1 MKKRLLGLILILVL
15 INAAIPVN
23 ATNVHAPP
31 NTSSS
36 TSSTVEKTKQD
47 FMTLAISHTQ
57 IKDSIG
63 KTLKGVLSALSR
75 TSSKSRIETR
85 TRDLAQSLL
94 TKGKAITTASE
105 ASSGT
110 CGTCSWTL
118 SEDGE
123 LVIRPTNSAE
133 GTLQSFTSTSIIP
146 WYSKRTEIKSVRFE
160 GKVKSGLHCANMFEG
175 CVNLS
180 KIDLTNF
187 DTTGVSNFNS
197 MFKNCKSLENLDVSG
212 LTTTSALDMRYMF
225 DGCTKLMSLD
235 LSSFSTVNATNMY
248 RMFAGCK
255 SLTSLNLSGLKTSKV
270 INFSNIFLNCEK
282 LKTLDVSGMD
292 VSKAV
297 NLSGMFGGC
306 KSLTSIDLTNFK
318 TTRANEMSYLFDGC
332 SSLTNL
338 KFTALDTSNASNL
351 SYMFRGC
358 SSLKALDLTHFNTA
372 KASNLSGMFYG
383 CYGLTSL
390 NLNSFSTVNVTKM
403 ETMFYGCSNL
413 SMLSLAH
420 FNTENVTTM
429 KGMFNGCYGLT
440 SLDLTSFS
448 TENVTTMVD
457 MFKNCNSLSRLALA
471 QSFKSLNGSS
481 LPTPSPI
488 GSERGQYTGKWTK
501 GTPYNHKDAITAQQ
515 LMNTFSGTTMADTWY
530 WEKNGSGSENQTYT
544 SISDRVYRPEDFT
557 IEDGMSQ
564 EQIDQI
570 TKARNELLV
579 QFQVEDKDGNAGY
592 WTHIDDNTDV
602 YTFYVHDPNI
612 KWYVWEDEV
621 EDGYETDYDITNPDT
636 IEENAADKTATITN
650 AIPEENQKSF
660 GSLEITKKVVDWK
673 GKEVEEE
680 REFIFKITLT
690 DSNGGTLS
698 GSTTY
703 GDLAFTDGKAT
714 TALKS
719 GEVALAEGIPS
730 GYHYKV
736 EEETPNGYTLAMTNQ
751 EGEVKEG
758 TKATVLAVNKKDK
771 PEEKKSVDLTLAKRV
786 TGNGEGGEFVF
797 HVSLTGLAKSTQYE
811 VSDGS
816 STGGNTTTTSF
827 SSDDYGNADVE
838 IKLKAGAKAVIKGI
852 PVDTKYT
859 VTEEGGDYFASY
871 TVKDSNNLGKVN
883 CSNGFSQEKNKELST
898 SQETADE
905 GESVTITFTNRIQD
919 TQNLRLVKKVVGSNG
934 NAINDDEQYE
944 MQLHFENLEPNSKL
958 DSSLGP
964 LQADEDGVIDI
975 TTYVKG
981 GDEVS
986 FNQVPVGTHYKFTEM
1001 ANDKIASYTVEDSNN
1016 LGKIEKSEGVNSLAQ
1031 KDLATANE
1039 TVNKG
1044 EEVTVTFTNSKIS
1057 NGSLKIIKKN
1067 GDKRLEGV
1075 VFALAKEDGTEIG
1088 SKTTDSNGELKFEDL
1103 EEGVY
1108 VISEV
1113 KTKEGYSLVEP
1124 FTVTI
1129 PFTIEK
1135 TKAEE
1140 KKVDVSKAILVGD
1153 KYYFYDLTYTV
1164 DNGKTL
1170 ELPKTG
1176 QNKENHLGIT
1186 LAIVA
1191 MVVVQY
1197 VILSK
1202 RRIAR

>member
-1 MKKRLLGLILILVL
+1 MKKRVLGLLLILAL
-15 INAAIPVN
+15 INVAIPIN

-31 NTSSS
+31 QTI
-36 TSSTVEKTKQD
+36 SSTVEKTKQD
-47 FMTLAISHTQ
+47 FMTSHSHTQ
-57 IKDSIG
+57 IKDKLVKTVRSI
-63 KTLKGVLSALSR
+63 LN
-75 TSSKSRIETR
+75 
-85 TRDLAQSLL
+85 DLTQSL
-94 TKGKAITTASE
+94 TTASE

-123 LVIRPTNSAE
+123 LVVKPTNGSE

-160 GKVKSGLHCANMFEG
+160 GKVKSGLHLANMFEG
-175 CVNLS
+175 CINLS
-180 KIDLTNF
+180 SIDLTNL

-197 MFKNCKSLENLDVSG
+197 MFKNCKSLESLDVSK
-212 LTTTSALDMRYMF
+212 LNTTSALDMRYMF
-225 DGCTKLMSLD
+225 DGCTRLMSLD
-235 LSSFSTVNATNMY
+235 LSSFNTVNATNMY

-255 SLTSLNLSGLKTSKV
+255 SLTSLNLSGLKTGKV
-270 INFSNIFLNCEK
+270 VNFSNIFLNCEK

-306 KSLTSIDLTNFK
+306 SSLTSLDLTNFK

-332 SSLTNL
+332 SSLTTL
-338 KFTALDTSNASNL
+338 KFTTLDTSNASNL

-358 SSLKALDLTHFNTA
+358 SSLKTLDLTHFNTS
-372 KASNLSGMFYG
+372 KANNLSGMFYG

-390 NLNSFSTVNVTKM
+390 NLNSFNTANVTKM

-413 SMLSLAH
+413 AVLSLVH

-448 TENVTTMVD
+448 TGNVTTLVD

-471 QSFKSLNGSS
+471 QSFKSLKDSS

-488 GSERGQYTGKWTK
+488 GSENGQYTGKWTK
-501 GTPYNHKDAITAQQ
+501 GTPYNHKDSFTPEQ
-515 LMNTFSGTTMADTWY
+515 LANNYVGETMADTWY

-544 SISDRVYRPEDFT
+544 SINNRVYRSEDFT

-570 TKARNELLV
+570 TKARNELLAK
-579 QFQVEDKDGNAGY
+579 FQVEDKNGNAGY

-636 IEENAADKTATITN
+636 IEENAVDKTATITN

-660 GSLEITKKVVDWK
+660 GSLEITKKVVNWE
-673 GKEVEEE
+673 GKEIEDE

-690 DSNGGTLS
+690 DVDDKALS
-698 GSTTY
+698 GNSTF

-714 TALKS
+714 TTLKN
-719 GEVALAEGIPS
+719 GEVMVADDIPS

-736 EEETPNGYTLAMTNQ
+736 EEETPNGYTLAMTNK

-771 PEEKKSVDLTLAKRV
+771 PEEKKSVALTLAKRV
-786 TGNGEGGEFVF
+786 TGNGEVGEFVF

-811 VSDGS
+811 VIGS
-816 STGGNTTTTSF
+816 VESSF
-827 SSDDYGNADVE
+827 TSDDYGNADVE
-838 IKLKAGAKAVIKGI
+838 VKLKADEKAVIKGI
-852 PVDTKYT
+852 PVGTKYT

-871 TVKDSNNLGKVN
+871 TVEDSNNLGKVN
-883 CSNGFSQEKNKELST
+883 CSNGFSPEKNNALST
-898 SQETADE
+898 SQETADD
-905 GESVTITFTNRIQD
+905 GESVTITFINRIQD
-919 TQNLRLVKKVVGSNG
+919 TQNLRLVKRVVSSNG
-934 NAINDDEQYE
+934 SAINDNEQYE
-944 MQLHFENLEPNSKL
+944 MQLHFENLEPNGKI

-975 TTYVKG
+975 TTYIKER
-981 GDEVS
+981 DEVS
-986 FNQVPVGTHYKFTEM
+986 FNQVSVGTHYKFTEM

-1016 LGKIEKSEGVNSLAQ
+1016 LGKIEKNEGGNSLTQ

-1044 EEVTVTFTNSKIS
+1044 EEVTVTFTNSKVS
-1057 NGSLKIIKKN
+1057 NGSLKIIKKD

-1075 VFALAKEDGTEIG
+1075 VFALAKEDGTELG
-1088 SKTTDSNGELKFEDL
+1088 SKTTDSNGEVKFEDL
-1103 EEGVY
+1103 EEGTY
-1108 VISEV
+1108 VVSEV
-1113 KTKEGYSLVEP
+1113 ETRKGYSLVEP

-1140 KKVDVSKAILVGD
+1140 KKVDVSKATLIGD

-1164 DNGKTL
+1164 DNNKTL
-1170 ELPKTG
+1170 NLPKTG
-1176 QNKENHLGIT
+1176 QDKENYLGIT
-1186 LAIVA
+1186 LT
-1191 MVVVQY
+1191 MVVVVIVQY
-1197 VILSK
+1197 EILSK
-1202 RRIAR
+1202 RRKSK

>member
-1 MKKRLLGLILILVL
+1 MKKRFLGLLLILAL
-15 INAAIPVN
+15 INVATPIN

-31 NTSSS
+31 QTTTTSSN
-36 TSSTVEKTKQD
+36 VEKTKQD
-47 FMTLAISHTQ
+47 FMAIMSYTQ
-57 IKDSIG
+57 TKDKLV
-63 KTLKGVLSALSR
+63 KTLRGILS
-75 TSSKSRIETR
+75 
-85 TRDLAQSLL
+85 DLAQFLH
-94 TKGKAITTASE
+94 TKDNPLTTASE

-118 SEDGE
+118 SEDRE
-123 LVIRPTNSAE
+123 LIVKPTNGDE
-133 GTLQSFTSTSIIP
+133 GTLQSFTSTNVIP
-146 WYSKRTEIKSVRFE
+146 WYSRRTEIKSVKFE
-160 GKVKSGLHCANMFEG
+160 GKIKSGLYLANMFEG
-175 CVNLS
+175 CINLS
-180 KIDLTNF
+180 DVDLTNL

-197 MFKNCKSLENLDVSG
+197 MFKNCKSLENLDVSR
-212 LTTTSALDMRYMF
+212 LNTTSALDMRYMF
-225 DGCTKLMSLD
+225 DSCTSLMSLD
-235 LSSFSTVNATNMY
+235 LSSFNTVNATNMY
-248 RMFAGCK
+248 RMFASCK
-255 SLTSLNLSGLKTSKV
+255 SLTSLNLSGLKTGKAV
-270 INFSNIFLNCEK
+270 NLSNIFLNCEK

-292 VSKAV
+292 VSKAI

-306 KSLTSIDLTNFK
+306 KSLTSQDLTNFR

-332 SSLTNL
+332 SSLTTL
-338 KFTALDTSNASNL
+338 KFTTLDTSNASNL

-358 SSLKALDLTHFNTA
+358 YSLKTLDLTHFNTA
-372 KASNLSGMFYG
+372 KANNLSGMFYG

-413 SMLSLAH
+413 AVLTLTH

-448 TENVTTMVD
+448 TENVTTLVD

-471 QSFKSLNGSS
+471 QSFKSLKGSS

-501 GTPYNHKDAITAQQ
+501 GTPYNHKDVLTPEQ
-515 LMNTFSGTTMADTWY
+515 LANNYVGETMADTWY

-544 SISDRVYRPEDFT
+544 SIGDRVYRPEDFT

-570 TKARNELLV
+570 TKARNELLA

-602 YTFYVHDPNI
+602 YTFYVQDPNI

-621 EDGYETDYDITNPDT
+621 KDGYETDYDITNPDT
-636 IEENAADKTATITN
+636 IEENAVDKTATITN
-650 AIPEENQKSF
+650 AIPEENKKSF
-660 GSLEITKKVVDWK
+660 GSLEITKKVVDWE
-673 GKEVEEE
+673 GKEVSEE
-680 REFIFKITLT
+680 REFIFRVILT
-690 DSNGGTLS
+690 DSNGKQLE

-703 GDLAFTDGKAT
+703 GDLAFAGGKAT
-714 TALKS
+714 TTLKS
-719 GEVALAEGIPS
+719 GEVVVADDIPT
-730 GYHYKV
+730 GYHYRV

-758 TKATVLAVNKKDK
+758 TKSSVLAVNKKDK
-771 PEEKKSVDLTLAKRV
+771 PEEKKSVDLTLAKKV

-797 HVSLTGLAKSTQYE
+797 HVSLTSLAKSTQYE
-811 VSDGS
+811 VSD
-816 STGGNTTTTSF
+816 NNSF
-827 SSDDYGNADVE
+827 TSDDYGNADVE
-838 IKLKAGAKAVIKGI
+838 VTLKAGSKAVIKGI
-852 PVDTKYT
+852 PVGTKYT

-871 TVKDSNNLGKVN
+871 TVEDSNNLGKVN
-883 CSNGFSQEKNKELST
+883 CSNGFSLEKNNALST
-898 SQETADE
+898 SQETVDE
-905 GESVTITFTNRIQD
+905 GEDVTITFTNRIQD
-919 TQNLRLVKKVVGSNG
+919 TQNLRLVKRVVGSNG
-934 NAINDDEQYE
+934 SAISDDEQYE
-944 MQLHFENLEPNSKL
+944 MQLHFENLESNGKI

-975 TTYVKG
+975 TTYIKG

-986 FNQVPVGTHYKFTEM
+986 FNQVPVGTRYSFTES
-1001 ANDKIASYTVEDSNN
+1001 ANDKIASYIVEDSNN
-1016 LGKIEKSEGVNSLAQ
+1016 LGKIESAEGGNSLAQ

-1044 EEVTVTFTNSKIS
+1044 EEATITFTNSKVS
-1057 NGSLKIIKKN
+1057 NGSLKIIKKD

-1075 VFALAKEDGTEIG
+1075 AFTLAKEDGTEIG

-1103 EEGVY
+1103 EEGIY
-1108 VISEV
+1108 VVSEV

-1124 FTVTI
+1124 FTITI

-1140 KKVDVSKAILVGD
+1140 KKVDVSKATLVGD

-1170 ELPKTG
+1170 DLPKTG
-1176 QNKENHLGIT
+1176 QDEKNYLGIT
-1186 LAIVA
+1186 LAMVVV
-1191 MVVVQY
+1191 VVVQY

-1202 RRIAR
+1202 RRRKT

>member
-1 MKKRLLGLILILVL
+1 M
-15 INAAIPVN
+15 A
-23 ATNVHAPP
+23 
-31 NTSSS
+31 NT
-36 TSSTVEKTKQD
+36 
-47 FMTLAISHTQ
+47 SHTQ
-57 IKDSIG
+57 IKDNIVKTIRSIFH
-63 KTLKGVLSALSR
+63 
-75 TSSKSRIETR
+75 
-85 TRDLAQSLL
+85 DLAKSL
-94 TKGKAITTASE
+94 TTVSE

-123 LVIRPTNSAE
+123 LVVKPTNGSE

-160 GKVKSGLHCANMFEG
+160 GKVKSGLHLANMFEG
-175 CVNLS
+175 CINLS
-180 KIDLTNF
+180 SVDLTNL

-197 MFKNCKSLENLDVSG
+197 MFKNCKSLENLDVSK
-212 LTTTSALDMRYMF
+212 LNTTSALDMRYMF
-225 DGCTKLMSLD
+225 DGCTRLMSLD
-235 LSSFSTVNATNMY
+235 LSSFNTVNATNMY

-255 SLTSLNLSGLKTSKV
+255 SLTSLNLSGLKTGKV
-270 INFSNIFLNCEK
+270 VNFSNIFLNCEK

-306 KSLTSIDLTNFK
+306 KSLTSLDLTNFK

-332 SSLTNL
+332 SSLTTL
-338 KFTALDTSNASNL
+338 KFTTIDTSNASNL

-358 SSLKALDLTHFNTA
+358 TSLKALDLTHFNTS
-372 KASNLSGMFYG
+372 KANNLSGMFYG

-413 SMLSLAH
+413 AVLSLVH
-420 FNTENVTTM
+420 FNTENVITM

-448 TENVTTMVD
+448 TGNVTTLVD

-471 QSFKSLNGSS
+471 KSFKSLNGSS
-481 LPTPSPI
+481 LPTPSPV

-501 GTPYNHKDAITAQQ
+501 GTPYNHNDAITAQQ
-515 LMNTFSGTTMADTWY
+515 LMSTFSSTTMADTWY

-544 SISDRVYRPEDFT
+544 SIGDRVYRPEDFT

-570 TKARNELLV
+570 TKARNELLD

-602 YTFYVHDPNI
+602 YTFYVQDPNI

-621 EDGYETDYDITNPDT
+621 EDGYETDYDITNPNT
-636 IEENAADKTATITN
+636 IEENAVDKTTTITN

-660 GSLEITKKVVDWK
+660 GSLEIIKKMVDWE
-673 GKEVEEE
+673 GKEMNEE
-680 REFIFKITLT
+680 REFVFKITLT
-690 DSNGGTLS
+690 DGNGEALS

-703 GDLAFTDGKAT
+703 GDLASTDGKAT
-714 TALKS
+714 TTLKS
-719 GEVALAEGIPS
+719 GEVALADGIPS

-736 EEETPNGYTLAMTNQ
+736 EEEAPNGYTLSMINQ

-758 TKATVLAVNKKDK
+758 TKTTVLAVNKKDK
-771 PEEKKSVDLTLAKRV
+771 QEEKKSVDLTLAKRV
-786 TGNGEGGEFVF
+786 TGNGEGREFVF

-811 VSDGS
+811 VSNSPES
-816 STGGNTTTTSF
+816 SFT
-827 SSDDYGNADVE
+827 SDDYGNSDVE
-838 IKLKAGAKAVIKGI
+838 VKLKADEKVVIKGI
-852 PVDTKYT
+852 PVGTKYT
-859 VTEEGGDYFASY
+859 VTEDGGDYFASY
-871 TVKDSNNLGKVN
+871 TVEDSNNLGKVN
-883 CSNGFSQEKNKELST
+883 CSNGFSPEKNNALST
-898 SQETADE
+898 SQETADD
-905 GESVTITFTNRIQD
+905 GESMTITFTNRIQD
-919 TQNLRLVKKVVGSNG
+919 TQDLRLVKRVVSSNG
-934 NAINDDEQYE
+934 SAINDNEQYE
-944 MQLHFENLEPNSKL
+944 MQLHFENLEPNSKI

-975 TTYVKG
+975 TTYIKG

-986 FNQVPVGTHYKFTEM
+986 FNQVPVRTRYKFTEI

-1016 LGKIEKSEGVNSLAQ
+1016 LNKIEKSEGGNSLAQ

-1044 EEVTVTFTNSKIS
+1044 EEATVIFTNSKVS
-1057 NGSLKIIKKN
+1057 NGSLKIIKKD

-1075 VFALAKEDGTEIG
+1075 VFALAKKDGTELG
-1088 SKTTDSNGELKFEDL
+1088 SKTTDSNGEIKFEDL
-1103 EEGVY
+1103 GEGTY
-1108 VISEV
+1108 VVSEV
-1113 KTKEGYSLVEP
+1113 VSEVETRKGYSLVEP

-1140 KKVDVSKAILVGD
+1140 KKVDVYKATLVGD

-1170 ELPKTG
+1170 DLPKTG
-1176 QNKENHLGIT
+1176 QDEENYLGIT
-1186 LAIVA
+1186 LAMIA
-1191 MVVVQY
+1191 VVIVQY
-1197 VILSK
+1197 EILSK
-1202 RRIAR
+1202 RRRKYK

>member
-1 MKKRLLGLILILVL
+1 MKKRVLGLLLILAL
-15 INAAIPVN
+15 INVTIPIN

-31 NTSSS
+31 QT

-47 FMTLAISHTQ
+47 FMAITSHTQ
-57 IKDSIG
+57 TKDSIV
-63 KTLKGVLSALSR
+63 KTIRS
-75 TSSKSRIETR
+75 IFH
-85 TRDLAQSLL
+85 DLAQSL
-94 TKGKAITTASE
+94 TTVSE

-123 LVIRPTNSAE
+123 LVVKPTNGSE

-160 GKVKSGLHCANMFEG
+160 GKVKSGLHLANMFEG
-175 CVNLS
+175 CINLS
-180 KIDLTNF
+180 SVDLTNL
-187 DTTGVSNFNS
+187 DTAGVSNFNS
-197 MFKNCKSLENLDVSG
+197 MFKNCKSLENLDVSK
-212 LTTTSALDMRYMF
+212 LNTTSALDMRYMF
-225 DGCTKLMSLD
+225 DGCTRLMSLD
-235 LSSFSTVNATNMY
+235 LSSFNTVNATNMY

-255 SLTSLNLSGLKTSKV
+255 SLTSLNLSGLKTGKV
-270 INFSNIFLNCEK
+270 VNFSNIFLNCEK

-306 KSLTSIDLTNFK
+306 KSLTSLDLTNFK

-332 SSLTNL
+332 SSLTTL
-338 KFTALDTSNASNL
+338 KFTTIDTSNASNL

-358 SSLKALDLTHFNTA
+358 TSLKALDLTHFNTL
-372 KASNLSGMFYG
+372 KANNLSGMFYG

-413 SMLSLAH
+413 AVLSLVH

-448 TENVTTMVD
+448 TGNVTTLAD

-471 QSFKSLNGSS
+471 QSFKSLQGSS

-501 GTPYNHKDAITAQQ
+501 GTPYNHNDSITPEQ
-515 LMNTFSGTTMADTWY
+515 LANNYVGETMADTWY
-530 WEKNGSGSENQTYT
+530 WEKNGSGSENQIYT
-544 SISDRVYRPEDFT
+544 SIGDRVYSPEDFT
-557 IEDGMSQ
+557 IEDGMSK

-570 TKARNELLV
+570 TKARNELLA

-602 YTFYVHDPNI
+602 YTFYIHDPSI

-636 IEENAADKTATITN
+636 IEENATDKTVTITN

-660 GSLEITKKVVDWK
+660 GSLEITKKVVDWE
-673 GKEVEEE
+673 GKETDEG
-680 REFIFKITLT
+680 REFVFKITLT
-690 DSNGGTLS
+690 NADGKQLEGG
-698 GSTTY
+698 TTY

-714 TALKS
+714 TTLKS
-719 GEVALAEGIPS
+719 GETVVVEGIPS

-758 TKATVLAVNKKDK
+758 TKTTVLAVNKKDK
-771 PEEKKSVDLTLAKRV
+771 SEKKKSVDLTLAKRV

-797 HVSLTGLAKSTQYE
+797 HVSLIGLAKSTQYE
-811 VSDGS
+811 ISNGGGS
-816 STGGNTTTTSF
+816 TSSNITTTSF
-827 SSDDYGNADVE
+827 TSDDYGNADVE
-838 IKLKAGAKAVIKGI
+838 VKLKADEKAVIKGI
-852 PVDTKYT
+852 PVGTKYT

-871 TVKDSNNLGKVN
+871 TVEDSNNLDKVN
-883 CSNGFSQEKNKELST
+883 CSSGFSPEKNNALST
-898 SQETADE
+898 SQETADDD
-905 GESVTITFTNRIQD
+905 ESVTITFTNRIQD
-919 TQNLRLVKKVVGSNG
+919 TQDLRLVKRVVSSNG
-934 NAINDDEQYE
+934 SAINDNEQYE
-944 MQLHFENLEPNSKL
+944 MQLHFENLEPNGKI

-975 TTYVKG
+975 TTYING

-986 FNQVPVGTHYKFTEM
+986 FNQVPVGTRYKFTEM
-1001 ANDKIASYTVEDSNN
+1001 ANDKIASYTVKDSNN
-1016 LGKIEKSEGVNSLAQ
+1016 LGKIEKSEGGNSLAQ
-1031 KDLATANE
+1031 KDLTTANE

-1044 EEVTVTFTNSKIS
+1044 EEVTVTFTNSNVS
-1057 NGSLKIIKKN
+1057 NGSLKIIKKD
-1067 GDKRLEGV
+1067 GDKRLKGV
-1075 VFALAKEDGTEIG
+1075 VFTLAKEDGIELG
-1088 SKTTDSNGELKFEDL
+1088 SKTTDSNGEIKFEDL
-1103 EEGVY
+1103 EEGTY
-1108 VISEV
+1108 VVSEV
-1113 KTKEGYSLVEP
+1113 ETRKGYSLVEP

-1140 KKVDVSKAILVGD
+1140 KKVDVSKATLVGD

-1164 DNGKTL
+1164 DNNKTL
-1170 ELPKTG
+1170 DLPKTG
-1176 QNKENHLGIT
+1176 QDKENYLGIT
-1186 LAIVA
+1186 LA
-1191 MVVVQY
+1191 MVVVVIVQY
-1197 VILSK
+1197 EILSK
-1202 RRIAR
+1202 RRKSK

>member
-1 MKKRLLGLILILVL
+1 MKKRVLGLLLILAL
-15 INAAIPVN
+15 INVAIPIN

-31 NTSSS
+31 QTI
-36 TSSTVEKTKQD
+36 SSTVEKTKQD
-47 FMTLAISHTQ
+47 FMTITSHTQ
-57 IKDSIG
+57 TKDNIVKTIRSIFH
-63 KTLKGVLSALSR
+63 
-75 TSSKSRIETR
+75 
-85 TRDLAQSLL
+85 DLAQSL
-94 TKGKAITTASE
+94 TTVSE

-123 LVIRPTNSAE
+123 LVVKPTNGSE
-133 GTLQSFTSTSIIP
+133 GTLQSFTSISIIP
-146 WYSKRTEIKSVRFE
+146 WYSKRTEIKSVKFE
-160 GKVKSGLHCANMFEG
+160 GKVKSGLHLANMFEG
-175 CVNLS
+175 CINLS
-180 KIDLTNF
+180 SIDLTNL
-187 DTTGVSNFNS
+187 DTAGVSNFNS
-197 MFKNCKSLENLDVSG
+197 MFKNCKSLENIDVSK
-212 LTTTSALDMRYMF
+212 LNTTSALDMRYMF
-225 DGCTKLMSLD
+225 DGCTRLMSLD
-235 LSSFSTVNATNMY
+235 LSSFNTVNATNLY

-255 SLTSLNLSGLKTSKV
+255 SLTSLNLSGLKTGKV
-270 INFSNIFLNCEK
+270 VNFSNIFLNCEK

-292 VSKAV
+292 VSKAI

-332 SSLTNL
+332 SSLTTL
-338 KFTALDTSNASNL
+338 KFTTIDTSNASNL

-358 SSLKALDLTHFNTA
+358 TSLKALDLTHFNTS
-372 KASNLSGMFYG
+372 KANNLSGMFYG

-413 SMLSLAH
+413 AVLSLVH

-448 TENVTTMVD
+448 TENVTTLAD

-471 QSFKSLNGSS
+471 KSFKSLNDSS
-481 LPTPSPI
+481 LPTPSPV

-501 GTPYNHKDAITAQQ
+501 GTPYNHNDSLTPEQ
-515 LMNTFSGTTMADTWY
+515 LANNYVGKTMADTWY

-544 SISDRVYRPEDFT
+544 SIGDRVYRPEDFT

-570 TKARNELLV
+570 TKARNELLA

-602 YTFYVHDPNI
+602 YTFYVQDPNI

-636 IEENAADKTATITN
+636 IEENATDKTVTITN

-660 GSLEITKKVVDWK
+660 GSIEITKKVVDWE
-673 GKEVEEE
+673 GKEIDEG
-680 REFIFKITLT
+680 REFVFKITLT
-690 DSNGGTLS
+690 NADGKQPEGD
-698 GSTTY
+698 TTY
-703 GDLAFTDGKAT
+703 GDLAFPNGKAT
-714 TALKS
+714 TTLKS
-719 GEVALAEGIPS
+719 GEVALADGIPS

-751 EGEVKEG
+751 EGEVKEC
-758 TKATVLAVNKKDK
+758 TKAIALAINKKDK
-771 PEEKKSVDLTLAKRV
+771 PEKKKSVDLTLAKRV

-811 VSDGS
+811 VSNSTES
-816 STGGNTTTTSF
+816 SFT
-827 SSDDYGNADVE
+827 SDDYGNADVE
-838 IKLKAGAKAVIKGI
+838 VKLKADEKAVIKGI
-852 PVDTKYT
+852 PVGTKYT

-871 TVKDSNNLGKVN
+871 TVEDSNNLGKVN
-883 CSNGFSQEKNKELST
+883 CSNGFSPEKNNALST
-898 SQETADE
+898 SQETADD

-919 TQNLRLVKKVVGSNG
+919 TQNLRLVKRVVSSNG
-934 NAINDDEQYE
+934 SAINDNEQYE
-944 MQLHFENLEPNSKL
+944 MQLHFENLEPNSKI

-975 TTYVKG
+975 TTYIKG

-986 FNQVPVGTHYKFTEM
+986 FNQVPVGTRYKFTEI
-1001 ANDKIASYTVEDSNN
+1001 ANDKIASYTAKDSNN
-1016 LGKIEKSEGVNSLAQ
+1016 LDKIEKNEGGNSLAQ
-1031 KDLATANE
+1031 KDLSTANE

-1044 EEVTVTFTNSKIS
+1044 EEVTVTFTNSKVS
-1057 NGSLKIIKKN
+1057 NGSLKIIKKD

-1075 VFALAKEDGTEIG
+1075 VFTLAKKDGTELE
-1088 SKTTDSNGELKFEDL
+1088 SKTTDSNGEIKFEDL
-1103 EEGVY
+1103 EEGTY
-1108 VISEV
+1108 VVSEV
-1113 KTKEGYSLVEP
+1113 ETRKGYSLVEP

-1140 KKVDVSKAILVGD
+1140 KKVDISKATLVGD

-1170 ELPKTG
+1170 DLPKTG
-1176 QNKENHLGIT
+1176 QDEENYLGIT

-1191 MVVVQY
+1191 VVIVQY
-1197 VILSK
+1197 AILSK
-1202 RRIAR
+1202 RRRKSK

>member
-1 MKKRLLGLILILVL
+1 MPI
-15 INAAIPVN
+15 N

-31 NTSSS
+31 NTTTKLNTTLN

-47 FMTLAISHTQ
+47 FMTLAISRTH

-63 KTLKGVLSALSR
+63 KTLKGVLRTLSR
-75 TSSKSRIETR
+75 TSSKLRIEMR

-94 TKGKAITTASE
+94 TKSKTVTTVSE

-123 LVIRPTNSAE
+123 LVVSPISGSE

-146 WYSKRTEIKSVRFE
+146 WYSKKTEIKSVRFE
-160 GKVKSGLHCANMFEG
+160 GKVKSGLHLANMFEG
-175 CVNLS
+175 CINLS
-180 KIDLTNF
+180 SVDLTNL

-197 MFKNCKSLENLDVSG
+197 MFKNCKSLANLDVSE
-212 LTTTSALDMRYMF
+212 LNTTSALDMRYMF

-235 LSSFSTVNATNMY
+235 LSSISTVNATNMY

-270 INFSNIFLNCEK
+270 VNFSNIFLNCEK

-292 VSKAV
+292 VSKAI

-306 KSLTSIDLTNFK
+306 KSLTSLDLTNFK

-332 SSLTNL
+332 TSLTTL
-338 KFTALDTSNASNL
+338 KFTTIDTSNASNL

-358 SSLKALDLTHFNTA
+358 SSLKTLDLTHFNTA
-372 KASNLSGMFYG
+372 KANNLSGMFYG

-390 NLNSFSTVNVTKM
+390 NLDSFSTANVTKM

-413 SMLSLAH
+413 TMLSLAH

-448 TENVTTMVD
+448 TGNVTTLAD

-471 QSFKSLNGSS
+471 KSFKSLKGSS

-488 GSERGQYTGKWTK
+488 GSERDQYTGKWTK
-501 GTPYNHKDAITAQQ
+501 GTPYNHKDSVTPEQ
-515 LMNTFSGTTMADTWY
+515 LANNYVGETMADTWY

-544 SISDRVYRPEDFT
+544 SIGDRVYRPEDFT

-570 TKARNELLV
+570 TKARNELLA

-592 WTHIDDNTDV
+592 WTHIDGNTDV

-636 IEENAADKTATITN
+636 IEENVVDKTTTITN
-650 AIPEENQKSF
+650 AIPKENQKSF
-660 GSLEITKKVVDWK
+660 GSLEITKKVVDWED
-673 GKEVEEE
+673 KEVNEE
-680 REFIFKITLT
+680 REFVFKITLT
-690 DSNGGTLS
+690 DADDKQLEGGI
-698 GSTTY
+698 TY

-714 TALKS
+714 TTLKS
-719 GEVALAEGIPS
+719 SEVIVADGIHS

-736 EEETPNGYTLAMTNQ
+736 EEETPNGYTLAMTNK
-751 EGEVKEG
+751 EGEVKED

-771 PEEKKSVDLTLAKRV
+771 PEEKKSVDLTLVKRV

-811 VSDGS
+811 LSNGTNFSQSETLDDRSDGTES
-816 STGGNTTTTSF
+816 SFT
-827 SSDDYGNADVE
+827 SDDYGNADVE
-838 IKLKAGAKAVIKGI
+838 VKLKAGTKAVIKGI
-852 PVDTKYT
+852 PVGTKYT

-871 TVKDSNNLGKVN
+871 TVEDSNNLGKVN
-883 CSNGFSQEKNKELST
+883 CSNGFSPEKNNALST
-898 SQETADE
+898 SQETADD

-919 TQNLRLVKKVVGSNG
+919 TQNLRLVKRVVSSNG
-934 NAINDDEQYE
+934 SAISDNEQYE
-944 MQLHFENLEPNSKL
+944 MQLHFENLEPNGKI

-975 TTYVKG
+975 TTYIKG
-981 GDEVS
+981 GNEVS
-986 FNQVPVGTHYKFTEM
+986 FNQVPVGTFYKFTEM

-1016 LGKIEKSEGVNSLAQ
+1016 LNKIEKSEGGNSLAQ
-1031 KDLATANE
+1031 KDLSTANE

-1044 EEVTVTFTNSKIS
+1044 EEVTITFTNSKVS
-1057 NGSLKIIKKN
+1057 NGSLKIIKKD
-1067 GDKRLEGV
+1067 GDKRLKGV
-1075 VFALAKEDGTEIG
+1075 VFALAKEDGTELG
-1088 SKTTDSNGELKFEDL
+1088 SKTTDSNGEIKFEDL
-1103 EEGVY
+1103 EEGTY
-1108 VISEV
+1108 VVSEV
-1113 KTKEGYSLVEP
+1113 ETRKGYSLIEP
-1124 FTVTI
+1124 FAVTI
-1129 PFTIEK
+1129 PFTIER

-1140 KKVDVSKAILVGD
+1140 KKVDVSKATLVGD
-1153 KYYFYDLTYTV
+1153 KYYFYDLTYTI

-1170 ELPKTG
+1170 DLPKTG
-1176 QNKENHLGIT
+1176 QDKENYLGIT
-1186 LAIVA
+1186 LAMA
-1191 MVVVQY
+1191 AVVIVQY

-1202 RRIAR
+1202 RRRND

>member
-1 MKKRLLGLILILVL
+1 MKKRVLGLLLILAL
-15 INAAIPVN
+15 INVAIPIN

-31 NTSSS
+31 QTV
-36 TSSTVEKTKQD
+36 SSTVEKTKQD
-47 FMTLAISHTQ
+47 FMAITSHTQ
-57 IKDSIG
+57 TKDKLVKTIRSIFH
-63 KTLKGVLSALSR
+63 
-75 TSSKSRIETR
+75 
-85 TRDLAQSLL
+85 DLAKSL
-94 TKGKAITTASE
+94 TTASE

-123 LVIRPTNSAE
+123 LVVKPTNGSE

-160 GKVKSGLHCANMFEG
+160 GKVKSGLHLANMFEG
-175 CVNLS
+175 CINLS
-180 KIDLTNF
+180 SIDLTNL

-197 MFKNCKSLENLDVSG
+197 MFKNCKSLESLDVSK
-212 LTTTSALDMRYMF
+212 LNTTSALDMRYMF
-225 DGCTKLMSLD
+225 DGCTRLMSLD
-235 LSSFSTVNATNMY
+235 LSSFNTVNATNLY

-270 INFSNIFLNCEK
+270 VNFSNIFLNCEN

-332 SSLTNL
+332 SSLTTL
-338 KFTALDTSNASNL
+338 KFTTLDTSNASNL

-358 SSLKALDLTHFNTA
+358 SSLKALDLTHFNTS
-372 KASNLSGMFYG
+372 KANNLSGMFYG

-390 NLNSFSTVNVTKM
+390 NLNSFSTANVTKM

-413 SMLSLAH
+413 TMLSLAH

-448 TENVTTMVD
+448 TGNVTTLVD

-471 QSFKSLNGSS
+471 KSFQSLKDSS

-501 GTPYNHKDAITAQQ
+501 GTPYNHNDSLTPEQ
-515 LMNTFSGTTMADTWY
+515 LANNYVGETMADTWY

-544 SISDRVYRPEDFT
+544 SIGDRIYRPEDFT

-570 TKARNELLV
+570 TKARNELLA
-579 QFQVEDKDGNAGY
+579 QFQIEDKDGNAGY

-602 YTFYVHDPNI
+602 YTFYVHDHNI

-621 EDGYETDYDITNPDT
+621 EDRYETDYDITNPDI
-636 IEENAADKTATITN
+636 IEENAVDKTATITN
-650 AIPEENQKSF
+650 TIPEENQKSF
-660 GSLEITKKVVDWK
+660 GSLEITKKVVDWE
-673 GKEVEEE
+673 GKEVNEE
-680 REFIFKITLT
+680 REFLFKITLT
-690 DSNGGTLS
+690 DADGKQLEGG
-698 GSTTY
+698 TTY
-703 GDLAFTDGKAT
+703 GDLAFTNGKAT
-714 TALKS
+714 TTLKS
-719 GEVALAEGIPS
+719 GEVAIADGIPS

-771 PEEKKSVDLTLAKRV
+771 PEKKKSVDLALAKRV

-811 VSDGS
+811 VSSGIES
-816 STGGNTTTTSF
+816 SFT
-827 SSDDYGNADVE
+827 SDDYGNADVE
-838 IKLKAGAKAVIKGI
+838 VKLKADTKAVIKGI
-852 PVDTKYT
+852 PVGTKYT
-859 VTEEGGDYFASY
+859 ATEEGGDYFASY
-871 TVKDSNNLGKVN
+871 TVEDSNNLGKVN
-883 CSNGFSQEKNKELST
+883 CSNGFSPEKNNALST
-898 SQETADE
+898 SQETADD

-919 TQNLRLVKKVVGSNG
+919 AQNLRLVKRVVSSNG
-934 NAINDDEQYE
+934 SVINDNEQYE
-944 MQLHFENLEPNSKL
+944 MQLHFENLEPNGKI

-964 LQADEDGVIDI
+964 LQADEDGMIDI
-975 TTYVKG
+975 TTYIKG
-981 GDEVS
+981 GDEVT
-986 FNQVPVGTHYKFTEM
+986 FNQVPVGTRYSFTEF

-1031 KDLATANE
+1031 KDLSTANE

-1044 EEVTVTFTNSKIS
+1044 EEVTVTFTNSKVS
-1057 NGSLKIIKKN
+1057 NGSLKIIKKD

-1075 VFALAKEDGTEIG
+1075 VFTLAKEDGTELG
-1088 SKTTDSNGELKFEDL
+1088 SKTTDSNGEIKFEDL
-1103 EEGVY
+1103 EEGTY
-1108 VISEV
+1108 VVSEV
-1113 KTKEGYSLVEP
+1113 ETRKGYSLVEP

-1129 PFTIEK
+1129 PFIIEK

-1140 KKVDVSKAILVGD
+1140 KKVDVSKATLVGD

-1170 ELPKTG
+1170 DLPKTG
-1176 QNKENHLGIT
+1176 QDEENYLGIT
-1186 LAIVA
+1186 LV
-1191 MVVVQY
+1191 MVVVVIVQY
-1197 VILSK
+1197 EILSK
-1202 RRIAR
+1202 RRRKSK

>member
-1 MKKRLLGLILILVL
+1 MKKRFLGLLLILAL
-15 INAAIPVN
+15 INVATPIN

-31 NTSSS
+31 QITTSSN
-36 TSSTVEKTKQD
+36 VEKTKQD
-47 FMTLAISHTQ
+47 FMAIMSHTQ
-57 IKDSIG
+57 TKDKLVKTIKGI
-63 KTLKGVLSALSR
+63 LSALSR
-75 TSSKSRIETR
+75 TKS
-85 TRDLAQSLL
+85 L
-94 TKGKAITTASE
+94 TTASE

-123 LVIRPTNSAE
+123 LTIRPTNGTE
-133 GTLQSFTSTSIIP
+133 GTLQSFTSTNVIP
-146 WYSKRTEIKSVRFE
+146 WYSRRAEIKSVRFE
-160 GKVKSGLHCANMFEG
+160 GKVKSGLYLANMFEG
-175 CVNLS
+175 CINLS
-180 KIDLTNF
+180 SVDLTNL

-197 MFKNCKSLENLDVSG
+197 MFKNCKSLENLDVSR
-212 LTTTSALDMRYMF
+212 LNTTNALDMRYMF

-235 LSSFSTVNATNMY
+235 LSSFNTVNATNMY

-255 SLTSLNLSGLKTSKV
+255 NLTSLNLSGLKTGKAV
-270 INFSNIFLNCEK
+270 NLSNIFLNCEK
-282 LKTLDVSGMD
+282 LKTLDVSGMN
-292 VSKAV
+292 VSKAI

-306 KSLTSIDLTNFK
+306 KSLTSLDLTNFK

-338 KFTALDTSNASNL
+338 KFTTLDTSNASNL

-358 SSLKALDLTHFNTA
+358 YSLKALDLTHFNTA

-413 SMLSLAH
+413 TVLTLTH

-457 MFKNCNSLSRLALA
+457 MFKNCNSLSRLVLA
-471 QSFKSLNGSS
+471 KSFKSLNDSS

-488 GSERGQYTGKWTK
+488 GNERGQYTGKWTK
-501 GTPYNHKDAITAQQ
+501 GTPYNHKDSLTPEQ
-515 LMNTFSGTTMADTWY
+515 LANNYVGETMADTWY

-544 SISDRVYRPEDFT
+544 SIGDRVYKPEDFT

-570 TKARNELLV
+570 TKARNELLA

-602 YTFYVHDPNI
+602 YTFYVQDPNI

-636 IEENAADKTATITN
+636 IEENAVDKTATITN
-650 AIPEENQKSF
+650 AIPEENKKSF
-660 GSLEITKKVVDWK
+660 GSLEIAKKVIDWE
-673 GKEVEEE
+673 GKEVSEEK
-680 REFIFKITLT
+680 EFLFRITLT
-690 DSNGGTLS
+690 DSNGGTPS

-703 GDLAFTDGKAT
+703 GDLAFTGGKAT
-714 TALKS
+714 TTLKS
-719 GEVALAEGIPS
+719 GETVVADGIPS
-730 GYHYKV
+730 GYHYRV

-751 EGEVKEG
+751 EGEISEG
-758 TKATVLAVNKKDK
+758 TKSSVLAVNKKDK
-771 PEEKKSVDLTLAKRV
+771 PEEKKSVDLTLAKKV
-786 TGNGEGGEFVF
+786 TGNGEGEGEFVF

-811 VSDGS
+811 MSGS
-816 STGGNTTTTSF
+816 TESSF
-827 SSDDYGNADVE
+827 TSDDYGNADVE
-838 IKLKAGAKAVIKGI
+838 VKLKAGEKAVIKGI
-852 PVDTKYT
+852 PVGTKYT

-871 TVKDSNNLGKVN
+871 TVEDSNNLGKVN
-883 CSNGFSQEKNKELST
+883 CSNGFSPEKNNALST

-905 GESVTITFTNRIQD
+905 GEDVTITFTNRIQD
-919 TQNLRLVKKVVGSNG
+919 TQNLRLVKRVVGSNG
-934 NAINDDEQYE
+934 SAISDDEQYE
-944 MQLHFENLEPNSKL
+944 MQLHFENLEPNGKI

-975 TTYVKG
+975 TTYLKG

-986 FNQVPVGTHYKFTEM
+986 FNQVPVGTRYSFTES

-1016 LGKIEKSEGVNSLAQ
+1016 LGKIERAKGGNSLAQ

-1044 EEVTVTFTNSKIS
+1044 EEATVTFTNFKVS
-1057 NGSLKIIKKN
+1057 NGSLKIIKKD

-1108 VISEV
+1108 TVRETKTV
-1113 KTKEGYSLVEP
+1113 KGHSLVEP
-1124 FTVTI
+1124 FTITI

-1140 KKVDVSKAILVGD
+1140 KKVDVSKATLVGD

-1170 ELPKTG
+1170 DLPKTG
-1176 QNKENHLGIT
+1176 QDEENYLVIT
-1186 LAIVA
+1186 LAMVVV
-1191 MVVVQY
+1191 VVVQY

-1202 RRIAR
+1202 RRREA

>member
-1 MKKRLLGLILILVL
+1 MKKRFLGLLLILAL
-15 INAAIPVN
+15 INVATPNN

-31 NTSSS
+31 NTN
-36 TSSTVEKTKQD
+36 TSSNVEKTKQD
-47 FMTLAISHTQ
+47 FMAIMSHAQT
-57 IKDSIG
+57 KDKLV
-63 KTLKGVLSALSR
+63 KTIRGILS
-75 TSSKSRIETR
+75 
-85 TRDLAQSLL
+85 DLAQPL
-94 TKGKAITTASE
+94 TTASE

-110 CGTCSWTL
+110 CGTCSWAL

-123 LVIRPTNSAE
+123 LLVKPANSDE
-133 GTLQSFTSTSIIP
+133 GTLQSFTSTNVIP
-146 WYSKRTEIKSVRFE
+146 WYSRRTEIKSVRFE
-160 GKVKSGLHCANMFEG
+160 GKVKSGLYLANMFEG
-175 CVNLS
+175 CINLS
-180 KIDLTNF
+180 DVDLTNL

-197 MFKNCKSLENLDVSG
+197 MFKNCKSLENLDVSR
-212 LTTTSALDMRYMF
+212 LNTTRALDMRYMF
-225 DGCTKLMSLD
+225 DGCPKLMSLD
-235 LSSFSTVNATNMY
+235 LSSFNTVNATNMY

-255 SLTSLNLSGLKTSKV
+255 SLTSLNLSGLKTGKAV
-270 INFSNIFLNCEK
+270 NLSNIFLNCEK

-292 VSKAV
+292 VSKAI

-306 KSLTSIDLTNFK
+306 KSLTSLDLTNFK
-318 TTRANEMSYLFDGC
+318 TSRANEMSYLFDGC
-332 SSLTNL
+332 SSLATL
-338 KFTALDTSNASNL
+338 KFTTLDTSNASNL

-358 SSLKALDLTHFNTA
+358 YSLKSLDLTHFNTA

-413 SMLSLAH
+413 AMLTLTH

-448 TENVTTMVD
+448 TENVTTLAD

-471 QSFKSLNGSS
+471 QSFQSLKESS

-501 GTPYNHKDAITAQQ
+501 GTPYNHKDSLTPEQ
-515 LMNTFSGTTMADTWY
+515 LANNYVGETMADTWY
-530 WEKNGSGSENQTYT
+530 WEKNGSGSENQTNT
-544 SISDRVYRPEDFT
+544 SIGDRIYKPEDFT

-570 TKARNELLV
+570 TKARNELLA

-602 YTFYVHDPNI
+602 YTFYVQDPNI

-636 IEENAADKTATITN
+636 IEENATDKTATITN
-650 AIPEENQKSF
+650 AIPEENKKSF
-660 GSLEITKKVVDWK
+660 GSLEITKKVVNWE
-673 GKEVEEE
+673 GKEVSEE

-690 DSNGGTLS
+690 DADGKQLE

-703 GDLAFTDGKAT
+703 GNLAFTGGKAT
-714 TALKS
+714 TTLKS
-719 GEVALAEGIPS
+719 GEVVVADGIPA

-751 EGEVKEG
+751 EGEISDG
-758 TKATVLAVNKKDK
+758 TKSSILAVNKKDK
-771 PEEKKSVDLTLAKRV
+771 PEEKKSVDLTLAKKV
-786 TGNGEGGEFVF
+786 TGNGEGEGDFIF

-811 VSDGS
+811 MSDGS
-816 STGGNTTTTSF
+816 GF

-838 IKLKAGAKAVIKGI
+838 VKLKAGAKTVIKGI
-852 PVDTKYT
+852 PVGTKYT

-871 TVKDSNNLGKVN
+871 TVEDSNNLGKVY
-883 CSNGFSQEKNKELST
+883 CSNGFSPEKNNALST

-905 GESVTITFTNRIQD
+905 GEDVTITFTNRIQD
-919 TQNLRLVKKVVGSNG
+919 TQNLRLVKRVVGSNG
-934 NAINDDEQYE
+934 STISDDEQYE
-944 MQLHFENLEPNSKL
+944 MQLHFENLEPNGKI

-964 LQADEDGVIDI
+964 LQADEDGVIGI
-975 TTYVKG
+975 TTYIKG

-986 FNQVPVGTHYKFTEM
+986 FNQVPVGTRYSFTES
-1001 ANDKIASYTVEDSNN
+1001 ANDKIASYIVEDSNN
-1016 LGKIEKSEGVNSLAQ
+1016 LGKIEKSEGGNSLAQ

-1044 EEVTVTFTNSKIS
+1044 EEATVTFTNSKVS
-1057 NGSLKIIKKN
+1057 NGSLKIIKKDGN
-1067 GDKRLEGV
+1067 KRLDGV
-1075 VFALAKEDGTEIG
+1075 VFTLAKEDGTEIG

-1108 VISEV
+1108 TVSE
-1113 KTKEGYSLVEP
+1113 TKAKHGYSLVEP

-1140 KKVDVSKAILVGD
+1140 KKVDVSKATLVGD

-1164 DNGKTL
+1164 DNDKTL
-1170 ELPKTG
+1170 DLPKTG
-1176 QNKENHLGIT
+1176 QDEENYLGIT
-1186 LAIVA
+1186 LA
-1191 MVVVQY
+1191 MVVVVIVQY

-1202 RRIAR
+1202 RRRGDITIHSSQSFK

>member
-1 MKKRLLGLILILVL
+1 MKKRVLGLLLILAL
-15 INAAIPVN
+15 INVTIPIN
-23 ATNVHAPP
+23 ATNVHVPP
-31 NTSSS
+31 QTI
-36 TSSTVEKTKQD
+36 SSTVEKTKQD
-47 FMTLAISHTQ
+47 FMAITSHTQ
-57 IKDSIG
+57 TKDSIV
-63 KTLKGVLSALSR
+63 KTIRS
-75 TSSKSRIETR
+75 IFH
-85 TRDLAQSLL
+85 DLAQSL
-94 TKGKAITTASE
+94 TTVSE

-110 CGTCSWTL
+110 CGTCSWAL

-123 LVIRPTNSAE
+123 LVVKPTNGSE

-160 GKVKSGLHCANMFEG
+160 GKVKSGLYLANMFEG
-175 CVNLS
+175 CINLS
-180 KIDLTNF
+180 SIDLTNLG
-187 DTTGVSNFNS
+187 TAGVSNFNS
-197 MFKNCKSLENLDVSG
+197 MFKNCKSLENLDVSK
-212 LTTTSALDMRYMF
+212 LNTTSALDMRYMF

-270 INFSNIFLNCEK
+270 VNFSNIFLNCEK

-292 VSKAV
+292 VSKAI

-306 KSLTSIDLTNFK
+306 KSLTSIDITNFK

-332 SSLTNL
+332 SSLTTL
-338 KFTALDTSNASNL
+338 KFTTIDTSNASNL

-358 SSLKALDLTHFNTA
+358 TSLKALDLTHFNTS
-372 KASNLSGMFYG
+372 KANNLSGMFYG

-390 NLNSFSTVNVTKM
+390 NLDSFSTVNVTKM

-413 SMLSLAH
+413 AVLSLVH

-448 TENVTTMVD
+448 TGNVTTLVD
-457 MFKNCNSLSRLALA
+457 IFKNCNSLSRLALA
-471 QSFKSLNGSS
+471 KSFKSLNGSS
-481 LPTPSPI
+481 LPTPSPV

-501 GTPYNHKDAITAQQ
+501 GTPYNHNDAITAQQ
-515 LMNTFSGTTMADTWY
+515 LMSTFSGTTMADTWY

-544 SISDRVYRPEDFT
+544 SIGDRVYRPEDFT
-557 IEDGMSQ
+557 IEDGMSK

-570 TKARNELLV
+570 TKARNELLAK
-579 QFQVEDKDGNAGY
+579 FQVEDKDGNAGY

-602 YTFYVHDPNI
+602 YTFYVQDPNI

-621 EDGYETDYDITNPDT
+621 EDEYETDYDITNPDT
-636 IEENAADKTATITN
+636 IEKSATDKTATITN
-650 AIPEENQKSF
+650 VIPEENQKSF
-660 GSLEITKKVVDWK
+660 GSLEITKKVVDWE
-673 GKEVEEE
+673 GKEIDEG
-680 REFIFKITLT
+680 REFVFKITLT
-690 DSNGGTLS
+690 DGNGEALS

-714 TALKS
+714 TTLKS
-719 GEVALAEGIPS
+719 GEVALADGIPS
-730 GYHYKV
+730 GYHYKI

-758 TKATVLAVNKKDK
+758 TKTTVFAVNKKDK
-771 PEEKKSVDLTLAKRV
+771 QEEKKSVDLTLVKRV
-786 TGNGEGGEFVF
+786 TGNGEEGEFVF

-811 VSDGS
+811 VSDSTES
-816 STGGNTTTTSF
+816 SFT
-827 SSDDYGNADVE
+827 SDDYGNADVE
-838 IKLKAGAKAVIKGI
+838 VKLKADEKAVIKGI
-852 PVDTKYT
+852 PVGTKYT

-871 TVKDSNNLGKVN
+871 TVEDSNNLGKVN
-883 CSNGFSQEKNKELST
+883 CSNGFSPEKNNALST
-898 SQETADE
+898 SQETADD
-905 GESVTITFTNRIQD
+905 GESVAITFTNRIQD
-919 TQNLRLVKKVVGSNG
+919 TQNLRLVKRVVSSDGS
-934 NAINDDEQYE
+934 AINDNEQYE
-944 MQLHFENLEPNSKL
+944 MQLHFENLEPNGKI

-975 TTYVKG
+975 TTYIKG

-986 FNQVPVGTHYKFTEM
+986 FNQVPVGTRYSFTES
-1001 ANDKIASYTVEDSNN
+1001 ANDKIASYTIEDSNN
-1016 LGKIEKSEGVNSLAQ
+1016 LGKIEKSDGANSLAQ
-1031 KDLATANE
+1031 KDLSTANE

-1044 EEVTVTFTNSKIS
+1044 EEATVTFTNSKVS
-1057 NGSLKIIKKN
+1057 NGSLKIIKKD

-1075 VFALAKEDGTEIG
+1075 VFALAKEDGTELG
-1088 SKTTDSNGELKFEDL
+1088 SKTTDSNGEIKFEDL
-1103 EEGVY
+1103 GEGTY
-1108 VISEV
+1108 VVSEV
-1113 KTKEGYSLVEP
+1113 ETREGYSLVEP

-1135 TKAEE
+1135 TKAVE
-1140 KKVDVSKAILVGD
+1140 KKVDVSKATLVGD

-1170 ELPKTG
+1170 DLPKTG
-1176 QNKENHLGIT
+1176 QDKENYLVIT
-1186 LAIVA
+1186 LVMVA
-1191 MVVVQY
+1191 VVVVQY
-1197 VILSK
+1197 VILSN
-1202 RRIAR
+1202 RRRKSK

>member
-1 MKKRLLGLILILVL
+1 MKKRVLGLLLILAL
-15 INAAIPVN
+15 INVAIPIN

-31 NTSSS
+31 QTI
-36 TSSTVEKTKQD
+36 SSTVEKTKQD
-47 FMTLAISHTQ
+47 FMAITSHTQ
-57 IKDSIG
+57 TRDNIVKTIRSIFH
-63 KTLKGVLSALSR
+63 
-75 TSSKSRIETR
+75 
-85 TRDLAQSLL
+85 DLAQSL
-94 TKGKAITTASE
+94 TTVSE

-123 LVIRPTNSAE
+123 LVVKPTNGSE
-133 GTLQSFTSTSIIP
+133 GTLQSFTSISIIP

-160 GKVKSGLHCANMFEG
+160 GKVKSGLHLANMFEG
-175 CVNLS
+175 CINLS
-180 KIDLTNF
+180 SIDLTNL
-187 DTTGVSNFNS
+187 DTAGVSNFNS
-197 MFKNCKSLENLDVSG
+197 MFKNCKSLENLDVSK
-212 LTTTSALDMRYMF
+212 LNTTSALDMRYMF
-225 DGCTKLMSLD
+225 DGCTRLMSLD
-235 LSSFSTVNATNMY
+235 LSSFNTVNATNMY

-255 SLTSLNLSGLKTSKV
+255 SLTSLNLSGLKTGKV
-270 INFSNIFLNCEK
+270 VNFSNIFLNCEK

-306 KSLTSIDLTNFK
+306 KSLTSLDLTNFK

-332 SSLTNL
+332 SSLATL
-338 KFTALDTSNASNL
+338 KFTTIDTSNASNL

-372 KASNLSGMFYG
+372 KANNLSGMFYG

-413 SMLSLAH
+413 AVLSLVH

-448 TENVTTMVD
+448 TGNVTTLAD

-471 QSFKSLNGSS
+471 KSFKSLNGSS
-481 LPTPSPI
+481 LPTPSPV

-501 GTPYNHKDAITAQQ
+501 GTPYNHNDAITAQQ
-515 LMNTFSGTTMADTWY
+515 LMSTFSGTTMTDTWY
-530 WEKNGSGSENQTYT
+530 WEKNGSESENQTYT
-544 SISDRVYRPEDFT
+544 SIGDRVYRPEDFT
-557 IEDGMSQ
+557 IEDGMSK

-570 TKARNELLV
+570 TKARNELLA

-602 YTFYVHDPNI
+602 YSFYVQDPNI

-621 EDGYETDYDITNPDT
+621 GDGYETDYDITNPDT
-636 IEENAADKTATITN
+636 IEENATDKTVTITN

-660 GSLEITKKVVDWK
+660 GSLEITKKVVNWK
-673 GKEVEEE
+673 GKEVNEE
-680 REFIFKITLT
+680 REFVFKITLT
-690 DSNGGTLS
+690 DGNREALS

-714 TALKS
+714 TTLKS
-719 GEVALAEGIPS
+719 GEVALADGIPS

-736 EEETPNGYTLAMTNQ
+736 EEETPNGYTLSMINQ

-758 TKATVLAVNKKDK
+758 TKTTVLAVNKKDK
-771 PEEKKSVDLTLAKRV
+771 PEKKKSVDLTLAKRV
-786 TGNGEGGEFVF
+786 TGNGEGREFVF

-811 VSDGS
+811 VSNSPES
-816 STGGNTTTTSF
+816 SFT
-827 SSDDYGNADVE
+827 SDDYGNSDVE
-838 IKLKAGAKAVIKGI
+838 VKLKADEKVVIKGI
-852 PVDTKYT
+852 PVGTKYT
-859 VTEEGGDYFASY
+859 VTEDGGDYFASY
-871 TVKDSNNLGKVN
+871 TVEDSNNLGKVN
-883 CSNGFSQEKNKELST
+883 CSNGFSPEKNNALST
-898 SQETADE
+898 SQETADD
-905 GESVTITFTNRIQD
+905 GESMTITFTNRIQD
-919 TQNLRLVKKVVGSNG
+919 TQDLRLVKRVVSSNG
-934 NAINDDEQYE
+934 SAINDNEQYE
-944 MQLHFENLEPNSKL
+944 MQLHFENLEPNSKI

-975 TTYVKG
+975 TTYIKG

-986 FNQVPVGTHYKFTEM
+986 FNQVPVGTRYSFTES

-1016 LGKIEKSEGVNSLAQ
+1016 LNKIEKNEGGNSLAQ
-1031 KDLATANE
+1031 KDLTTANE

-1044 EEVTVTFTNSKIS
+1044 EEVTVTFTNSKVS
-1057 NGSLKIIKKN
+1057 NGSLKIIKKD

-1075 VFALAKEDGTEIG
+1075 VFALAKKDGTELG
-1088 SKTTDSNGELKFEDL
+1088 SKTTDSNGEIKFEDL
-1103 EEGVY
+1103 GEGTY
-1108 VISEV
+1108 VVSEV
-1113 KTKEGYSLVEP
+1113 ETRKGYSLVEP

-1140 KKVDVSKAILVGD
+1140 KKVDVSKATLIGD

-1170 ELPKTG
+1170 DLPKTG
-1176 QNKENHLGIT
+1176 QDEENYLGIT
-1186 LAIVA
+1186 LAIV
-1191 MVVVQY
+1191 VVVIAQY
-1197 VILSK
+1197 AILSK
-1202 RRIAR
+1202 RRRKSK

>member
-1 MKKRLLGLILILVL
+1 MKRNRKENSVKKRVLGLLLILAL
-15 INAAIPVN
+15 INVAIPIN

-31 NTSSS
+31 QT

-47 FMTLAISHTQ
+47 FMAITSHTQ
-57 IKDSIG
+57 TKDSIV
-63 KTLKGVLSALSR
+63 KTIRS
-75 TSSKSRIETR
+75 IFH
-85 TRDLAQSLL
+85 DLAQSL
-94 TKGKAITTASE
+94 TTVSE

-123 LVIRPTNSAE
+123 LVVKPTNGSE

-160 GKVKSGLHCANMFEG
+160 GKVKSGLHLANMFEG
-175 CVNLS
+175 CINLS
-180 KIDLTNF
+180 SVDLTNL
-187 DTTGVSNFNS
+187 DTAGVSNFNS
-197 MFKNCKSLENLDVSG
+197 MFKNCKSLENLDVSK
-212 LTTTSALDMRYMF
+212 LNTTSALDMRYMF
-225 DGCTKLMSLD
+225 DGCTRLMSLD
-235 LSSFSTVNATNMY
+235 LSSFNTVNATNMY

-255 SLTSLNLSGLKTSKV
+255 SLTSLNLSGLKTGKV
-270 INFSNIFLNCEK
+270 VNFSNIFLNCEK

-292 VSKAV
+292 VSKAI

-332 SSLTNL
+332 SSLTTL
-338 KFTALDTSNASNL
+338 KFTTIDTSNTSNL

-358 SSLKALDLTHFNTA
+358 TNLKALDLTHFNTS
-372 KASNLSGMFYG
+372 KANNLNGMFYG

-413 SMLSLAH
+413 AVLSLVH

-448 TENVTTMVD
+448 TENVTTLAD

-471 QSFKSLNGSS
+471 KSFKSLNGSS
-481 LPTPSPI
+481 LPTPSPV

-501 GTPYNHKDAITAQQ
+501 GTPYNHNDAITAQQ
-515 LMNTFSGTTMADTWY
+515 LMSTFSDTTMADTWY

-544 SISDRVYRPEDFT
+544 SIGDRVYRPEDFT

-570 TKARNELLV
+570 TKARNELLA

-602 YTFYVHDPNI
+602 YTFYVQDPNI

-621 EDGYETDYDITNPDT
+621 EDGYETDYDITNPGT
-636 IEENAADKTATITN
+636 IEENATDKTATITN
-650 AIPEENQKSF
+650 VIPEENQKSF
-660 GSLEITKKVVDWK
+660 GSLEITKKVVDWE
-673 GKEVEEE
+673 GKEIDDG
-680 REFIFKITLT
+680 REFVFKITLT
-690 DSNGGTLS
+690 NADGKQLEGG
-698 GSTTY
+698 TTY

-714 TALKS
+714 TTLKN
-719 GEVALAEGIPS
+719 GEVMVVDGIPS

-751 EGEVKEG
+751 EGKVKEG
-758 TKATVLAVNKKDK
+758 TKTTVLAVNKKDK
-771 PEEKKSVDLTLAKRV
+771 PEEKKSVNLTLTKRV

-797 HVSLTGLAKSTQYE
+797 HVSLTDLAKSTQYE
-811 VSDGS
+811 VSNSTES
-816 STGGNTTTTSF
+816 SFT
-827 SSDDYGNADVE
+827 SDDYGNADIEV
-838 IKLKAGAKAVIKGI
+838 KLKADEKAVIKGI
-852 PVDTKYT
+852 PVGTKYT

-871 TVKDSNNLGKVN
+871 TVEDSNNLGKVN
-883 CSNGFSQEKNKELST
+883 CSSGFNPEKNNALST
-898 SQETADE
+898 SQEIADD

-919 TQNLRLVKKVVGSNG
+919 TQNLRLVKRVASSNG
-934 NAINDDEQYE
+934 SAINDNKQYE
-944 MQLHFENLEPNSKL
+944 MQLHFENLEPNGKI

-975 TTYVKG
+975 TTYIKG

-986 FNQVPVGTHYKFTEM
+986 FNQVPVGTRYSFTES

-1016 LGKIEKSEGVNSLAQ
+1016 LGKIEKNEGGNSLAQ

-1039 TVNKG
+1039 TVNNG
-1044 EEVTVTFTNSKIS
+1044 EEVTVTFTNSKVS
-1057 NGSLKIIKKN
+1057 NGSLKIIKKD

-1075 VFALAKEDGTEIG
+1075 VFALAKEDGIELG
-1088 SKTTDSNGELKFEDL
+1088 SKTTDSNGEVKFEDL
-1103 EEGVY
+1103 EEGTY
-1108 VISEV
+1108 VVNEV
-1113 KTKEGYSLVEP
+1113 ETKKGYSLIEP

-1140 KKVDVSKAILVGD
+1140 KKVDVSKATLIGD

-1170 ELPKTG
+1170 DLPKTG
-1176 QNKENHLGIT
+1176 QDEENYLGIT
-1186 LAIVA
+1186 LAMIA
-1191 MVVVQY
+1191 VVIVQY
-1197 VILSK
+1197 EILSK
-1202 RRIAR
+1202 RRRTYK

>member
-1 MKKRLLGLILILVL
+1 MKKLFLGLLLILAL
-15 INAAIPVN
+15 INIATPIN

-31 NTSSS
+31 QTTTSSN
-36 TSSTVEKTKQD
+36 VEKTKQD
-47 FMTLAISHTQ
+47 FMAIMSHTQ
-57 IKDSIG
+57 TKDKLV
-63 KTLKGVLSALSR
+63 KTIRGLLS
-75 TSSKSRIETR
+75 
-85 TRDLAQSLL
+85 DLAQFLH
-94 TKGKAITTASE
+94 TKDNPLTTASE

-123 LVIRPTNSAE
+123 LTIRPTNGTE
-133 GTLQSFTSTSIIP
+133 GTLQSFTSTNVIP
-146 WYSKRTEIKSVRFE
+146 WYSRRTEIKSVRFE
-160 GKVKSGLHCANMFEG
+160 GKVKSGLYLANMFEG
-175 CVNLS
+175 CINLS
-180 KIDLTNF
+180 NVDLTNL

-197 MFKNCKSLENLDVSG
+197 MFKNCKSLENLDVSR
-212 LTTTSALDMRYMF
+212 LNTTNALDMRYMF

-235 LSSFSTVNATNMY
+235 LSSFNTVNATNMY

-255 SLTSLNLSGLKTSKV
+255 SLTSLNLSGLKTGKAV
-270 INFSNIFLNCEK
+270 NLSNIFLNCES

-292 VSKAV
+292 VSKAI

-306 KSLTSIDLTNFK
+306 KSLTSLDLTNFR

-332 SSLTNL
+332 SSLATL
-338 KFTALDTSNASNL
+338 KFTTLDTSNASNL

-358 SSLKALDLTHFNTA
+358 YSLKALNLTHFNTA

-413 SMLSLAH
+413 AMLTLTH

-448 TENVTTMVD
+448 TENVTTLVD
-457 MFKNCNSLSRLALA
+457 MFKNCNSLSRLVLA
-471 QSFKSLNGSS
+471 QSFQSLKESS

-544 SISDRVYRPEDFT
+544 SIGDRVYKPEDFT

-570 TKARNELLV
+570 TKARNELLA

-602 YTFYVHDPNI
+602 YTFYVQDPNI

-636 IEENAADKTATITN
+636 IEENAVDKTATITN

-660 GSLEITKKVVDWK
+660 GSLEITKKVVDWE

-690 DSNGGTLS
+690 DADGKQLE

-703 GDLAFTDGKAT
+703 GDLAFTGGKAIT
-714 TALKS
+714 TLKS
-719 GEVALAEGIPS
+719 GEVVVADGIPS

-751 EGEVKEG
+751 EGEISDG
-758 TKATVLAVNKKDK
+758 TKSTVLAVNKKDK
-771 PEEKKSVDLTLAKRV
+771 PEEKKSVDLTLAKKV
-786 TGNGEGGEFVF
+786 TGNGEGGDFIF
-797 HVSLTGLAKSTQYE
+797 HVSFTDLAKSTQYE
-811 VSDGS
+811 VSV
-816 STGGNTTTTSF
+816 STESSF

-838 IKLKAGAKAVIKGI
+838 IKLKAGEKAVIKGI
-852 PVDTKYT
+852 PVGTKYT

-871 TVKDSNNLGKVN
+871 TVEDSNNLGKVN
-883 CSNGFSQEKNKELST
+883 CSNGFSLEKNNALST
-898 SQETADE
+898 SQENADE
-905 GESVTITFTNRIQD
+905 GEEVTITFTNRIQD
-919 TQNLRLVKKVVGSNG
+919 TQNLRLVKRVVGSNG
-934 NAINDDEQYE
+934 SAISDDEQYE
-944 MQLHFENLEPNSKL
+944 MQLHFENLEPNGKI

-975 TTYVKG
+975 TTYIKG

-986 FNQVPVGTHYKFTEM
+986 FNQVPVGTRYKFTEM
-1001 ANDKIASYTVEDSNN
+1001 ANDKIASYIVEDSNN
-1016 LGKIEKSEGVNSLAQ
+1016 LGKIEKSEGWNSLAQ

-1044 EEVTVTFTNSKIS
+1044 EEATVTFTNSKVS
-1057 NGSLKIIKKN
+1057 NGSLKIIKKD
-1067 GDKRLEGV
+1067 GDKKLDGV

-1088 SKTTDSNGELKFEDL
+1088 SKTTNSNGELKFEDL

-1108 VISEV
+1108 TVSET
-1113 KTKEGYSLVEP
+1113 KAKEGYSLVEP

-1135 TKAEE
+1135 TKAEK
-1140 KKVDVSKAILVGD
+1140 KKVDVSKATLVGN

-1170 ELPKTG
+1170 DLPKTG
-1176 QNKENHLGIT
+1176 QNEENYLGIT
-1186 LAIVA
+1186 LA
-1191 MVVVQY
+1191 MVVLVIVQY

-1202 RRIAR
+1202 RRRGDITIHSSQSFK

>member
-1 MKKRLLGLILILVL
+1 MKRNRKENSVKKRVLGLLLILAL
-15 INAAIPVN
+15 INVAIPIN

-31 NTSSS
+31 QT

-47 FMTLAISHTQ
+47 FMAITSHTQ
-57 IKDSIG
+57 TKDSIV
-63 KTLKGVLSALSR
+63 KTIRSIFHNLA
-75 TSSKSRIETR
+75 KS
-85 TRDLAQSLL
+85 L
-94 TKGKAITTASE
+94 TTVSE

-123 LVIRPTNSAE
+123 LVIKPTNGSE

-160 GKVKSGLHCANMFEG
+160 GKVKSGLHLANMFEG
-175 CVNLS
+175 CINLS
-180 KIDLTNF
+180 SIDLTNL
-187 DTTGVSNFNS
+187 DTAGVSNFNS
-197 MFKNCKSLENLDVSG
+197 MFKNCKSLENLDVSK
-212 LTTTSALDMRYMF
+212 LNTTSALDMRYMF
-225 DGCTKLMSLD
+225 DGCTRLMSLD
-235 LSSFSTVNATNMY
+235 LSSFNTGNATNMY

-255 SLTSLNLSGLKTSKV
+255 SLTSLNLSGLKTSNV
-270 INFSNIFLNCEK
+270 VNFSNIFLNCEK

-306 KSLTSIDLTNFK
+306 KSLTSLDLTNFK

-332 SSLTNL
+332 SSLTTL
-338 KFTALDTSNASNL
+338 KFTTIDTSNASNL

-358 SSLKALDLTHFNTA
+358 SSLKALDLTHFNTS
-372 KASNLSGMFYG
+372 KANNLSGMFYG

-413 SMLSLAH
+413 AVLSLVH

-448 TENVTTMVD
+448 TENVTTLAD

-471 QSFKSLNGSS
+471 KSFKSLNGSS
-481 LPTPSPI
+481 LPIPSPV

-501 GTPYNHKDAITAQQ
+501 GTPYNHNDSLTPEQ
-515 LMNTFSGTTMADTWY
+515 LANNYVGETMADTWY

-557 IEDGMSQ
+557 IEDGMSK

-570 TKARNELLV
+570 TKARNELLAK
-579 QFQVEDKDGNAGY
+579 FQVEDKDGNAGY

-602 YTFYVHDPNI
+602 YTFYVQDPNI
-612 KWYVWEDEV
+612 KWYIWEDEV
-621 EDGYETDYDITNPDT
+621 GDGYETDYDITNPDI
-636 IEENAADKTATITN
+636 IEENATDKTATITN
-650 AIPEENQKSF
+650 VIPEENQKSF
-660 GSLEITKKVVDWK
+660 GSLEITKKVVDWE
-673 GKEVEEE
+673 GKEIDDG
-680 REFIFKITLT
+680 REFVFKITLT
-690 DSNGGTLS
+690 NADGKQLE

-714 TALKS
+714 TVLKS
-719 GEVALAEGIPS
+719 GETVVVDGIPS

-736 EEETPNGYTLAMTNQ
+736 EEETPNDYTLAMTNQ

-758 TKATVLAVNKKDK
+758 TKVTVLAVNKKDK

-811 VSDGS
+811 VSNSTES
-816 STGGNTTTTSF
+816 SFT
-827 SSDDYGNADVE
+827 SDDYGNADVE
-838 IKLKAGAKAVIKGI
+838 VKLKADEKAVIKGI
-852 PVDTKYT
+852 PVGTKYT

-871 TVKDSNNLGKVN
+871 TVEDSNNLGKVN
-883 CSNGFSQEKNKELST
+883 CSSGFNPEKNNALST
-898 SQETADE
+898 SQEIADD

-919 TQNLRLVKKVVGSNG
+919 TQNLRLVKRVASSNG
-934 NAINDDEQYE
+934 SAINDNKQYE
-944 MQLHFENLEPNSKL
+944 MQLHFENLEPNGKI

-975 TTYVKG
+975 TTYIKG

-986 FNQVPVGTHYKFTEM
+986 FNQVPVGTRYSFTES

-1016 LGKIEKSEGVNSLAQ
+1016 LGKIEKNEGGNSLAQ

-1044 EEVTVTFTNSKIS
+1044 EEVTVTFTNSKVS
-1057 NGSLKIIKKN
+1057 NGSLKLIKKD
-1067 GDKRLEGV
+1067 GSQKLEGV
-1075 VFALAKEDGTEIG
+1075 TFVLAQEDGTTVATR
-1088 SKTTDSNGELKFEDL
+1088 TTDANGEVLFEDL
-1103 EEGVY
+1103 DEGVY
-1108 VISEV
+1108 TV
-1113 KTKEGYSLVEP
+1113 KETKTVKGHSLLSEP
-1124 FTVTI
+1124 FKVTI
-1129 PFTIEK
+1129 PFTIK
-1135 TKAEE
+1135 KDKATE
-1140 KKVDVSKAILVGD
+1140 KKVDVSKATLVGD
-1153 KYYFYDLTYTV
+1153 TYYFYDLTYTI
-1164 DNGKTL
+1164 DNGKNL
-1170 ELPKTG
+1170 NLPKTG
-1176 QNKENHLGIT
+1176 QDTQSYLLVT
-1186 LAIVA
+1186 LA
-1191 MVVVQY
+1191 MVVIVGTQCWI
-1197 VILSK
+1197 VTSK
-1202 RRIAR
+1202 KRKGNLGSRRGKHNKA

>member
-1 MKKRLLGLILILVL
+1 MKKRVLGLLLILAL
-15 INAAIPVN
+15 INVAIPIN

-31 NTSSS
+31 QTI
-36 TSSTVEKTKQD
+36 SSTVEKTKQD
-47 FMTLAISHTQ
+47 FMAITSHTQ
-57 IKDSIG
+57 TKDNIVKTIRSIFH
-63 KTLKGVLSALSR
+63 
-75 TSSKSRIETR
+75 
-85 TRDLAQSLL
+85 DLAQSL
-94 TKGKAITTASE
+94 TTASE

-123 LVIRPTNSAE
+123 LVVKPTNGSE

-160 GKVKSGLHCANMFEG
+160 GKVKSGLHLANMFEG
-175 CVNLS
+175 CINLS
-180 KIDLTNF
+180 SIDLTNL
-187 DTTGVSNFNS
+187 DTVGVSNFNS
-197 MFKNCKSLENLDVSG
+197 MFKNCKSLENLDVSK
-212 LTTTSALDMRYMF
+212 LNTTSALDMRYMF
-225 DGCTKLMSLD
+225 DGCTRLMSLD
-235 LSSFSTVNATNMY
+235 LSSFNTVNATNLY

-255 SLTSLNLSGLKTSKV
+255 SLTSLNLSGLKTGKV
-270 INFSNIFLNCEK
+270 VNFSNIFLNCEK

-306 KSLTSIDLTNFK
+306 KSLTSLDLTNFK

-332 SSLTNL
+332 SSLTTL
-338 KFTALDTSNASNL
+338 KFTTIDTSNASNL

-358 SSLKALDLTHFNTA
+358 SSLKALDLTHFNTS
-372 KASNLSGMFYG
+372 KANNLSGMFYG

-413 SMLSLAH
+413 AVLSLVH

-448 TENVTTMVD
+448 TENVTTLAD

-501 GTPYNHKDAITAQQ
+501 GTPYNHNDAITAQQ
-515 LMNTFSGTTMADTWY
+515 LMSTFSGTTMTDTWY

-544 SISDRVYRPEDFT
+544 SIVDRVYRPEDFT
-557 IEDGMSQ
+557 IEDGMSK

-570 TKARNELLV
+570 TKARNELLAK
-579 QFQVEDKDGNAGY
+579 FQVEDKDGNAGY

-602 YTFYVHDPNI
+602 YTFYVHDPSI

-636 IEENAADKTATITN
+636 IEENATDKTVTITN

-660 GSLEITKKVVDWK
+660 GSLEITKKVVDWE
-673 GKEVEEE
+673 GKETDEG
-680 REFIFKITLT
+680 REFVFKITLINA
-690 DSNGGTLS
+690 DGKQLEGG
-698 GSTTY
+698 TTY

-714 TALKS
+714 TTLKS
-719 GEVALAEGIPS
+719 GETVVVEGIPS

-758 TKATVLAVNKKDK
+758 TKTTVLAVNKKDK
-771 PEEKKSVDLTLAKRV
+771 SEKKKSVDLTLAKRV

-797 HVSLTGLAKSTQYE
+797 HVSLIGLAKSTQYE
-811 VSDGS
+811 VIGS
-816 STGGNTTTTSF
+816 VESSF
-827 SSDDYGNADVE
+827 TSDDYGNADVE
-838 IKLKAGAKAVIKGI
+838 IKLKADEKAVIKGI
-852 PVDTKYT
+852 PVGTKYT

-871 TVKDSNNLGKVN
+871 TVEDSNNLGKVN
-883 CSNGFSQEKNKELST
+883 CSSGFSPEKNNALST
-898 SQETADE
+898 SQETADDD
-905 GESVTITFTNRIQD
+905 ESVTITFTNRIQD
-919 TQNLRLVKKVVGSNG
+919 TQDLRLVKRVVSSNG
-934 NAINDDEQYE
+934 SAINDNEQYE
-944 MQLHFENLEPNSKL
+944 MQLHFENLEPNGKI

-975 TTYVKG
+975 TTYING
-981 GDEVS
+981 GGEVN
-986 FNQVPVGTHYKFTEM
+986 FNQVPVGTRYKFTEM
-1001 ANDKIASYTVEDSNN
+1001 ANDKIASYTVKDSNN
-1016 LGKIEKSEGVNSLAQ
+1016 LGKIEKSEGGNSLAQ
-1031 KDLATANE
+1031 KDLTTANE

-1044 EEVTVTFTNSKIS
+1044 EEATVTFYNTKATQ
-1057 NGSLKIIKKN
+1057 GSIKLIKKD
-1067 GDKRLEGV
+1067 GSQKLEGV
-1075 VFALAKEDGTEIG
+1075 TFALAQEDGTTVDTR
-1088 SKTTDSNGELKFEDL
+1088 TTDANGEVLFEDL
-1103 EEGVY
+1103 DEGVY
-1108 VISEV
+1108 TV
-1113 KTKEGYSLVEP
+1113 KETKTVKGHSLLSEP
-1124 FTVTI
+1124 FKVTI
-1129 PFTIEK
+1129 PFTIK
-1135 TKAEE
+1135 KDKATE
-1140 KKVDVSKAILVGD
+1140 KKVDVSKATLVGD
-1153 KYYFYDLTYTV
+1153 TYYFYDLTYTI
-1164 DNGKTL
+1164 DNGKNL
-1170 ELPKTG
+1170 NLPKTG
-1176 QNKENHLGIT
+1176 QDTQSYLLVT
-1186 LAIVA
+1186 LAMAALIGTQCWIVT
-1191 MVVVQY
+1191 
-1197 VILSK
+1197 SK
-1202 RRIAR
+1202 NRKGSLGSRRGKHNKA

>member
-1 MKKRLLGLILILVL
+1 MKKRVLGLLLILAL
-15 INAAIPVN
+15 INVAIPIN

-31 NTSSS
+31 QT

-47 FMTLAISHTQ
+47 FMAITSHTQ
-57 IKDSIG
+57 IKDKLVKTVRSI
-63 KTLKGVLSALSR
+63 LN
-75 TSSKSRIETR
+75 
-85 TRDLAQSLL
+85 DLTQSL
-94 TKGKAITTASE
+94 TTASE

-118 SEDGE
+118 SADGE
-123 LVIRPTNSAE
+123 LVVKPTNGSE

-160 GKVKSGLHCANMFEG
+160 GKVKSGLHLANMFEG
-175 CVNLS
+175 CINLS
-180 KIDLTNF
+180 SIDLTNL

-197 MFKNCKSLENLDVSG
+197 MFKNCKSLESLDVSK
-212 LTTTSALDMRYMF
+212 LNTTSALDMRYMF
-225 DGCTKLMSLD
+225 DGCTRLMSLD
-235 LSSFSTVNATNMY
+235 LSNFNTVNATNLY

-255 SLTSLNLSGLKTSKV
+255 SLTSLNLSGLKTGKV
-270 INFSNIFLNCEK
+270 VNFSNIFLNCEK
-282 LKTLDVSGMD
+282 LKTLDVSGMN

-332 SSLTNL
+332 SSLTTL
-338 KFTALDTSNASNL
+338 KFTTIDTSNASNL

-358 SSLKALDLTHFNTA
+358 SSLKALDLTHFNTS
-372 KASNLSGMFYG
+372 KANNLSGMFYG

-390 NLNSFSTVNVTKM
+390 NLNSFSTANVTKM

-413 SMLSLAH
+413 AVLSLVH

-429 KGMFNGCYGLT
+429 KGIFNGCYGLT

-448 TENVTTMVD
+448 TGNVTTLVD

-471 QSFKSLNGSS
+471 KSFKSLQGSS

-501 GTPYNHKDAITAQQ
+501 GTPYNHNDSLTPEQ
-515 LMNTFSGTTMADTWY
+515 LANNYVGETMADTWY

-544 SISDRVYRPEDFT
+544 SIGDRVYRPEDFT

-570 TKARNELLV
+570 TKARNELLA

-602 YTFYVHDPNI
+602 YTFYVQDPNI

-621 EDGYETDYDITNPDT
+621 GDGYETNYDITNPDI
-636 IEENAADKTATITN
+636 IEENATDKTATITN
-650 AIPEENQKSF
+650 VIPEENQKSF
-660 GSLEITKKVVDWK
+660 GSLEITKKVVSWE
-673 GKEVEEE
+673 GKEIDDG
-680 REFIFKITLT
+680 REFVFKIILT
-690 DSNGGTLS
+690 DGNGKQLEG
-698 GSTTY
+698 GTTY
-703 GDLAFTDGKAT
+703 GNLAFTNGKAT
-714 TALKS
+714 TTLKS
-719 GEVALAEGIPS
+719 GEVMVADGIPS

-736 EEETPNGYTLAMTNQ
+736 EEETPNGYTLAMINQ

-811 VSDGS
+811 VSNG
-816 STGGNTTTTSF
+816 TSF
-827 SSDDYGNADVE
+827 TSDDYGNADVE
-838 IKLKAGAKAVIKGI
+838 VKLKADEKAVIKGI
-852 PVDTKYT
+852 PVGTKYT

-871 TVKDSNNLGKVN
+871 TVEDSNNLGKVN
-883 CSNGFSQEKNKELST
+883 CSNGFSPEKNNALST
-898 SQETADE
+898 FQETADD

-919 TQNLRLVKKVVGSNG
+919 TQNLRLVKRVVSSNG
-934 NAINDDEQYE
+934 SAINDNEQYE
-944 MQLHFENLEPNSKL
+944 MQLHFENLEPNGKI

-975 TTYVKG
+975 TTYIKG
-981 GDEVS
+981 GDEVR
-986 FNQVPVGTHYKFTEM
+986 FNQVPVGTRYSFTEF

-1016 LGKIEKSEGVNSLAQ
+1016 LGKIEKSESGNSLVQ
-1031 KDLATANE
+1031 KDLTTANE

-1044 EEVTVTFTNSKIS
+1044 EEVTVTFTNSKVS
-1057 NGSLKIIKKN
+1057 NGSLKIIKKD
-1067 GDKRLEGV
+1067 GDKRLKGV
-1075 VFALAKEDGTEIG
+1075 AFALAKEDGTELG
-1088 SKTTDSNGELKFEDL
+1088 NKTTDSNGEIKFEDL
-1103 EEGVY
+1103 EEGTY
-1108 VISEV
+1108 VVSEV
-1113 KTKEGYSLVEP
+1113 ETRKGYSLVEP

-1140 KKVDVSKAILVGD
+1140 KKVDVSKATLIGD

-1164 DNGKTL
+1164 DNNKTL
-1170 ELPKTG
+1170 DLPKTG
-1176 QNKENHLGIT
+1176 QDKENYLVIT
-1186 LAIVA
+1186 LVMVA
-1191 MVVVQY
+1191 VVVVQY
-1197 VILSK
+1197 VILSN
-1202 RRIAR
+1202 RRRKSK

>member
-1 MKKRLLGLILILVL
+1 MKKRFLGLILILVL
-15 INAAIPVN
+15 INVAIPVN

-31 NTSSS
+31 QI

-47 FMTLAISHTQ
+47 FMTLAISHTR

-63 KTLKGVLSALSR
+63 KTLKGVLSN
-75 TSSKSRIETR
+75 
-85 TRDLAQSLL
+85 LAQSLL
-94 TKGKAITTASE
+94 TKGKAIITASE

-123 LVIRPTNSAE
+123 LVVRSANGTE
-133 GTLQSFTSTSIIP
+133 GTLQSFTSTNVIP

-175 CVNLS
+175 CINLS
-180 KIDLTNF
+180 NVDLTNF

-197 MFKNCKSLENLDVSG
+197 MFKNCKSLENIDVSG
-212 LTTTSALDMRYMF
+212 LSTTSALDMRYMF

-270 INFSNIFLNCEK
+270 VNFSNIFLNCEK

-306 KSLTSIDLTNFK
+306 KSLTSLDLTNFK

-338 KFTALDTSNASNL
+338 KFTMIDTSNASNL

-413 SMLSLAH
+413 AVLSLAH
-420 FNTENVTTM
+420 FNTVNVTTM
-429 KGMFNGCYGLT
+429 KGMFNGCYGIT

-448 TENVTTMVD
+448 TKNVTTLVG
-457 MFKNCNSLSRLALA
+457 MFKNCNSLSRLALS
-471 QSFKSLNGSS
+471 QSFKSLKGSS

-501 GTPYNHKDAITAQQ
+501 GTPYNHKDSLTPEQ
-515 LMNTFSGTTMADTWY
+515 LANNYVGETMADTWY

-570 TKARNELLV
+570 TKARNELLA

-660 GSLEITKKVVDWK
+660 GSLGITKKVVNWE

-690 DSNGGTLS
+690 DGNGETLS
-698 GSTTY
+698 GGATY

-736 EEETPNGYTLAMTNQ
+736 DEETPNGYTLAMTNQ

-816 STGGNTTTTSF
+816 GF
-827 SSDDYGNADVE
+827 CSDDYGNADVE
-838 IKLKAGAKAVIKGI
+838 VKLKAGTKVVIKGI
-852 PVDTKYT
+852 PVGTKYT

-871 TVKDSNNLGKVN
+871 TVEDSNNLGKVN
-883 CSNGFSQEKNKELST
+883 CSNDFSSEKNKELST

-905 GESVTITFTNRIQD
+905 GESVTVTFTNRIQD

-934 NAINDDEQYE
+934 SAISDDEQYE
-944 MQLHFENLEPNSKL
+944 MQLHFENLEPNSKI
-958 DSSLGP
+958 DSSLGS

-975 TTYVKG
+975 TTYIKG

-986 FNQVPVGTHYKFTEM
+986 FNQVPVGIHYKFTEM
-1001 ANDKIASYTVEDSNN
+1001 SNDKIASYTVEDSSN
-1016 LGKIEKSEGVNSLAQ
+1016 LGKIEKSEGGNSLAQ

-1039 TVNKG
+1039 IVNKG

-1057 NGSLKIIKKN
+1057 NGSLKIIKKD

-1088 SKTTDSNGELKFEDL
+1088 SKTTDSNGEIKFEDL

-1108 VISEV
+1108 TVKET

-1140 KKVDVSKAILVGD
+1140 KKVDVSKATLVGD

-1176 QNKENHLGIT
+1176 QDKENYLGIT
-1186 LAIVA
+1186 LAMIA
-1191 MVVVQY
+1191 VVVIQY
-1197 VILSK
+1197 AILSK
-1202 RRIAR
+1202 RRKSK

>member
-1 MKKRLLGLILILVL
+1 MKKRVLGLLLILAL
-15 INAAIPVN
+15 INVTIPINAI
-23 ATNVHAPP
+23 NVHAPP
-31 NTSSS
+31 QT

-47 FMTLAISHTQ
+47 FMAITSHTQ
-57 IKDSIG
+57 TKDSIV
-63 KTLKGVLSALSR
+63 KTIRS
-75 TSSKSRIETR
+75 IFH
-85 TRDLAQSLL
+85 DLAQSL
-94 TKGKAITTASE
+94 TTVSE

-123 LVIRPTNSAE
+123 LVVKPANGSE

-160 GKVKSGLHCANMFEG
+160 GKVKSGLHLANMFEG
-175 CVNLS
+175 CINLS
-180 KIDLTNF
+180 SVDLTNL
-187 DTTGVSNFNS
+187 DTAGVSNFNS
-197 MFKNCKSLENLDVSG
+197 MFKNCKSLENLDVSK
-212 LTTTSALDMRYMF
+212 LNTTSAFDMRYMF
-225 DGCTKLMSLD
+225 DGCTRLISLD
-235 LSSFSTVNATNMY
+235 LSSFNTVNATNMY

-255 SLTSLNLSGLKTSKV
+255 SLTSLNLSGLKTGKAV
-270 INFSNIFLNCEK
+270 NLSNIFLNCEK

-306 KSLTSIDLTNFK
+306 KSLTSLDLTNFK

-332 SSLTNL
+332 SSLATL
-338 KFTALDTSNASNL
+338 KFTTIDTSNASNL

-358 SSLKALDLTHFNTA
+358 SSLKALDLTHFNTS
-372 KASNLSGMFYG
+372 KANNLSGMFYG

-413 SMLSLAH
+413 AVLSLVH

-448 TENVTTMVD
+448 TGNVTTLAD
-457 MFKNCNSLSRLALA
+457 MFKNCNSMNRLALA
-471 QSFKSLNGSS
+471 KSFKSINGSS

-501 GTPYNHKDAITAQQ
+501 GTPYNHNDSLTPEQ
-515 LMNTFSGTTMADTWY
+515 LANNYVGETMADTWY

-544 SISDRVYRPEDFT
+544 SIGDRVYRPEDFT
-557 IEDGMSQ
+557 IEDGMSK

-570 TKARNELLV
+570 TKARNELLA

-602 YTFYVHDPNI
+602 YTFYVQDPNI

-621 EDGYETDYDITNPDT
+621 EDGYETDYDITNPGT
-636 IEENAADKTATITN
+636 IEENATDKTTTITN

-660 GSLEITKKVVDWK
+660 GSLEITKKVVNWK
-673 GKEVEEE
+673 GKEVNEE
-680 REFIFKITLT
+680 REFVFKITLT
-690 DSNGGTLS
+690 DADGKQLE

-703 GDLAFTDGKAT
+703 GDLAFTDSKAT
-714 TALKS
+714 TTLKS
-719 GEVALAEGIPS
+719 GETVVVEGIPS

-758 TKATVLAVNKKDK
+758 TKTTVLAVNKKDK
-771 PEEKKSVDLTLAKRV
+771 SEKKKSVDLTLAKRV

-811 VSDGS
+811 VSNSTES
-816 STGGNTTTTSF
+816 SFT
-827 SSDDYGNADVE
+827 SDDYGNADVE
-838 IKLKAGAKAVIKGI
+838 VKLKADEKAVIKGI
-852 PVDTKYT
+852 PVGTKYT

-871 TVKDSNNLGKVN
+871 IVEDSNNLGKVN
-883 CSNGFSQEKNKELST
+883 CSNGVSPEKNNALST
-898 SQETADE
+898 SQETSDD

-919 TQNLRLVKKVVGSNG
+919 TQNLRLVKRVVRSNG
-934 NAINDDEQYE
+934 SAINDNEQYE
-944 MQLHFENLEPNSKL
+944 MQLHFENLEPNSKI

-975 TTYVKG
+975 TTYIKG

-986 FNQVPVGTHYKFTEM
+986 FSQVPVGTRYSFTES
-1001 ANDKIASYTVEDSNN
+1001 ANDKTASYTIEDSNK
-1016 LGKIEKSEGVNSLAQ
+1016 LGKINQAKGENTTPQ
-1031 KDLATANE
+1031 KDLATSSE

-1044 EEVTVTFTNSKIS
+1044 EETIVTFYNTKATQ
-1057 NGSLKIIKKN
+1057 GSIKLIKKD
-1067 GDKRLEGV
+1067 GSQKLEGV
-1075 VFALAKEDGTEIG
+1075 TFALAQENGTTVAT
-1088 SKTTDSNGELKFEDL
+1088 KTTDANGEVLFEDL
-1103 EEGVY
+1103 DEGVY
-1108 VISEV
+1108 TV
-1113 KTKEGYSLVEP
+1113 KETKTVKGHSLLSEP
-1124 FTVTI
+1124 FKVTI
-1129 PFTIEK
+1129 PFTIK
-1135 TKAEE
+1135 KDKATE
-1140 KKVDVSKAILVGD
+1140 KKVDVSKATLVGD
-1153 KYYFYDLTYTV
+1153 TYYFYDLTYTI
-1164 DNGKTL
+1164 DNGKNL
-1170 ELPKTG
+1170 NLPKTG
-1176 QNKENHLGIT
+1176 QDTQSYLLVT
-1186 LAIVA
+1186 LAMAAIVGTQCWI
-1191 MVVVQY
+1191 VT
-1197 VILSK
+1197 SK
-1202 RRIAR
+1202 NRKGSLGSRRGKHNKA